1 MGSPRRALAGTRS
14 LQTNS
19 VRIPPLPALHS
30 RTSVQANSVTLASST
45 VDGSDR
51 FRLPA
56 DDMMVNLVRT
66 LRTRKTAPA
75 SRWF

>member
-1 MGSPRRALAGTRS
+1 MGPPRRALAGTRS
-14 LQTNS
+14 LQISS
-19 VRIPPLPALHS
+19 VRIPA
-30 RTSVQANSVTLASST
+30 TSCFAFQSVRAANSVTLASST
-45 VDGSDR
+45 LDGSDR

-66 LRTRKTAPA
+66 LRTRKTVPA